1 MLIILE
7 LKSQLMTYFDPAL
20 LRVTKE
26 QLLQLLKEKEEVF
39 CQFCMSWLVPS
50 CADHILA
57 ATTRQQWGT
66 RHPLAELSQL
76 LTLGKCLH
84 LVVNAN
90 CRGRRELHHSKGK
103 ISFQKEKITRLNI

>member
-1 MLIILE
+1 MLISIE
-7 LKSQLMTYFDPAL
+7 FKSQLMTYFNPAL
-20 LRVTKE
+20 LRVRKE

-39 CQFCMSWLVPS
+39 YQFCMRWLVSS

-57 ATTRQQWGT
+57 ATTREQWGI

-76 LTLGKCLH
+76 LTLEKCLH

-90 CRGRRELHHSKGK
+90 GRGRRGLHHSKGK
-103 ISFQKEKITRLNI
+103 ISFQKQKPLD